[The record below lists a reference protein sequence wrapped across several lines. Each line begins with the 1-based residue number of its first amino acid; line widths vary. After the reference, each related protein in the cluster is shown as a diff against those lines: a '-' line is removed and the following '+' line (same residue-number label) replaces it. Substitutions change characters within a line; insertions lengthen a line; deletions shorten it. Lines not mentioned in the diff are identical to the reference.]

1 VISAYLK
8 LLQMASRAARLAE
21 LRALRA
27 SGKTAAHSYVVED
40 EDQLYDEVNDEDYK
54 KIVRSRLD
62 EDDFVVDD
70 NGEGYVDDGR
80 EEWDNDQGYY
90 DSESEGDAR
99 PRGKSGMNRF
109 YYSVF
114 SAHL

>member
-1 VISAYLK
+1 
-8 LLQMASRAARLAE
+8 MASRAARLAE

-27 SGKTAAHSYVVED
+27 SGKTAAHTYVVE
-40 EDQLYDEVNDEDYK
+40 EQDQLYDEVDDEDYK

-90 DSESEGDAR
+90 DSESEEDTR
-99 PRGKSGMNRF
+99 PRGKSGTLHT
-109 YYSVF
+109 YYTKFTS
-114 SAHL
+114 